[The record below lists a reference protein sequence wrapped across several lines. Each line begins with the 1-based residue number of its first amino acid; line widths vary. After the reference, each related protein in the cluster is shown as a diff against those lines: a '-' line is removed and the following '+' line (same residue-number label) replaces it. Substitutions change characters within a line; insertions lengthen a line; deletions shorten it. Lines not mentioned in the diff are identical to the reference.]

1 MGKIGWQERENVKRR
16 ETDMFLFFIIPTY
29 ANGNPAFQPEF
40 VRFRAEFVLVRLD
53 LSDPVATFAQTWC
66 HMLLGG
72 LTIRS
77 EFVRI
82 PRIRCWKSGDEAGVC
97 PKVSLRVLRHQLQ

>member
-66 HMLLGG
+66 HMLLRRADDSIGICEN
-72 LTIRS
+72 T
-77 EFVRI
+77 E
-82 PRIRCWKSGDEAGVC
+82 D
-97 PKVSLRVLRHQLQ
+97 SLLEVW